1 MQIAIVGLPWTG
13 KTTLFHTLAA
23 YAGASAPHGGAGA
36 VAHAV
41 VRVPDRRLD
50 HLHTIHPRAKRTPA
64 TIEYLDVPGLD
75 LRRERGHGVPGAIL
89 AQIKNARALLEVIGG
104 FGEDQPADLAEQVRL
119 WRADVELMETEML
132 IGDLQIVE
140 KRRERLG
147 RQMKKGKRPE
157 DEREDALLQ
166 RCETALGDSLPLR
179 RLPLTTEEQIM
190 LGGFQLL
197 TQKLILR
204 VVNVR
209 EDRIGAAAE
218 IARLWGEDP
227 PLVVAAKIEEEIA
240 LLPEEERAAFLADL
254 GLEAPALDRLM
265 RASYRLLGL
274 ISFFTMGDTDVRAW
288 TVPAG
293 TTAQPAAG
301 EIHTDLERGFIRAEV
316 VAYDVLVTCGSL
328 EACKKR
334 GLLRLEGKEYVV
346 ADGDIMTIRFSV

>member
-1 MQIAIVGLPWTG
+1 
-13 KTTLFHTLAA
+13 
-23 YAGASAPHGGAGA
+23 
-36 VAHAV
+36 
-41 VRVPDRRLD
+41 
-50 HLHTIHPRAKRTPA
+50 
-64 TIEYLDVPGLD
+64 
-75 LRRERGHGVPGAIL
+75 
-89 AQIKNARALLEVIGG
+89 
-104 FGEDQPADLAEQVRL
+104 
-119 WRADVELMETEML
+119 
-132 IGDLQIVE
+132 
-140 KRRERLG
+140 
-147 RQMKKGKRPE
+147 
-157 DEREDALLQ
+157 
-166 RCETALGDSLPLR
+166 
-179 RLPLTTEEQIM
+179 M

-209 EDRIGAAAE
+209 EERIVAAGE

-240 LLPEEERAAFLADL
+240 ALPEEERAAFLADL

-288 TVPAG
+288 TIAAG

-301 EIHTDLERGFIRAEV
+301 EIHSDLERGFIRAEV
-316 VAYDVLVTCGSL
+316 VAYDVLVTCGNL

-334 GLLRLEGKEYVV
+334 GLLRLEGKDYVV